1 MLGERASPHP
11 RKWGHLALERPAD
24 PSLVTE
30 AQGRCSSARG
40 RTKFGLKLTLPS
52 PSVPL
57 RPPSGSPAGE
67 RRTSE
72 ETRNTRTAGLR
83 GASSGKFP
91 GRRAR
96 GGERSR
102 AKPRRL
108 SASLCWPYPELPEGP
123 ASPGQA
129 ASWVLRGGQPPSQ
142 SFFKKEETRG
152 HMGHPPA
159 SAPGPAVPRGPAAG
173 PL

>member
-1 MLGERASPHP
+1 M
-11 RKWGHLALERPAD
+11 ERPAD

-30 AQGRCSSARG
+30 AQGRRSSARG

-72 ETRNTRTAGLR
+72 ETRNTRTPGLR

-91 GRRAR
+91 GGRTR

-102 AKPRRL
+102 AKPRWL
-108 SASLCWPYPELPEGP
+108 SASLCWPHPELPERL

-129 ASWVLRGGQPPSQ
+129 ASWVLRRGQPPLSL
-142 SFFKKEETRG
+142 SLRKEETRG

-173 PL
+173 PV